1 VEEKQMKRLVLMA
14 VFSVVFCQGAGA
26 QAQTI
31 QDLLYHYDKS
41 GTRDKL
47 LVKKQFGDI
56 GDGLRWANMALAEQE
71 GAKPLYCLPPGVTLT
86 RDNYFTLFRRHA
98 EKNPAELDLPESEKG
113 RILLL
118 ELQRTFRCK

>member
-1 VEEKQMKRLVLMA
+1 MKRLVLMA
-14 VFSVVFCQGAGA
+14 MLSAVFWPGVGA

-47 LVKKQFGDI
+47 LVKKHFGDI
-56 GDGLRWANMALAEQE
+56 GAGIRWANAALPEQ
-71 GAKPLYCLPPGVTLT
+71 GAKPLYCLPPNVTLT

-98 EKNPAELDLPESEKG
+98 EKNPAELDLPDSEKG
-113 RILLL
+113 RILLM